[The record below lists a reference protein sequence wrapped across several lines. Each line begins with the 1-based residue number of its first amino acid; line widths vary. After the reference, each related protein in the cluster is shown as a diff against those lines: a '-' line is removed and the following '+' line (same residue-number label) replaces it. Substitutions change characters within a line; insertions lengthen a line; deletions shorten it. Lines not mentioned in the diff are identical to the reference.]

1 MKQITLNI
9 PDSEFEF
16 FMKLVQ
22 KFNYKTAEATDF
34 SIPEDHKA
42 LVRERIKNSK
52 ENELLDWD
60 TIKDDLDGI

>member
-16 FMKLVQ
+16 FMKLVK

-34 SIPEDHKA
+34 SIPEEHKA
-42 LVRERIKNSK
+42 LVRDRIKNSK

-60 TIKDDLDGI
+60 TIKDDFNGI